1 MKNVQFIWLI
11 ILSVL
16 YAVLI
21 EFQVDTQK
29 QLNSLN
35 ERLESF
41 KKQKQEHSGIIHGP
55 NCGWYEDGV
64 FHCVCKQQKHK

>member
-41 KKQKQEHSGIIHGP
+41 KKQKQEHSGIIHG
-55 NCGWYEDGV
+55 GWDEDGV
-64 FHCVCKQQKHK
+64 FHCVCEQQKHK